1 MPTHPRTLLTFTLYL
16 VASLAQQSP
25 APASEPAA
33 MVLIHGATFQMG
45 IDASEIP
52 RLQKIFDIDH
62 PQLFEDE
69 IPKHTVTVADFR
81 IDKNLVTNADFQ
93 RFVAAKPHSHLSNSD
108 LAAAKSSPAREPAQL
123 NLPVVN
129 INWYEAF
136 AYCASAGKR
145 LPSEAEWELAARA
158 GSTALFPWG
167 DDPPDQTR
175 ANFAGN
181 IGTTSPVG
189 SYPPNAF
196 GLYDMAGNVWQFL
209 ADDWSKYPDRA
220 ATATP
225 QHVDREELNKYVL
238 HPNAAR
244 KVIRGGS
251 YEGAPVNLWVE
262 YRDSHPANSP
272 KPFIGVRCAQ
282 SLP

>member
-1 MPTHPRTLLTFTLYL
+1 
-16 VASLAQQSP
+16 
-25 APASEPAA
+25 

-45 IDASEIP
+45 IDTSEIP
-52 RLQKIFDIDH
+52 HLQKVFGIDD

-93 RFVAAKPHSHLSNSD
+93 HFVAANPQWHLKDSD
-108 LAAAKSSPAREPAQL
+108 PATAKSSLAPDPAQL
-123 NLPVVN
+123 NQPKVN
-129 INWYEAF
+129 INWYA
-136 AYCASAGKR
+136 AALYCASSGKR

-175 ANFAGN
+175 ANFAGTV
-181 IGTTSPVG
+181 GTTSPVG

-209 ADDWSKYPDRA
+209 ADNWSKYPDHA

-225 QHVDREELNKYVL
+225 QHVDRDELYKYVL

-251 YEGAPVNLWVE
+251 YEGAPINLWVE
-262 YRDSHPANSP
+262 YRDSHPANNP
-272 KPFIGVRCAQ
+272 QPFVGFRCAQ